1 MTRSALRRTLRRIYA
16 LLGIILAVSFFSK
29 IAEHITVLNGTGIE
43 KLLKDV
49 YEFLRDMALLI
60 ATGGVA
66 YITNVFQKRHA
77 FIDSLKS
84 EWQDIIE
91 AKSALLTFMH
101 NETPTHT
108 DYISAF
114 TRLSETIDNMRI
126 VYRNVGETNT
136 NVGLFPYAPLHDM
149 RRALQTLDPKKSS
162 PTPEQRK
169 LARDAMLQSFYA
181 LRDGFLD
188 ELELDEPDT
197 PILMSGARRLRIAG
211 STKSARRSQ
220 EMQIETQKRSL
231 PDDDEIAAFLRK
243 LYADETN
250 KNVNNGSSLTQASTA
265 LNNGSNHPPTL

>member
-1 MTRSALRRTLRRIYA
+1 MTRSILKRTLRRIYV
-16 LLGIILAVSFFSK
+16 LLGIILAVSFLSK
-29 IAEHITVLNGTGIE
+29 IADHIAVLNGTGFD
-43 KLLKDV
+43 KLLKDI

-77 FIDSLKS
+77 FIDSLKT

-101 NETPTHT
+101 NDAPTHA
-108 DYISAF
+108 DYISAY

-136 NVGLFPYAPLHDM
+136 VVGLFPYAPLHDM
-149 RRALQTLDPKKSS
+149 RRVLQTLDPKKSS
-162 PTPEQRK
+162 VTSEHRK
-169 LARDAMLQSFYA
+169 QARDAMLQSFYA

-197 PILMSGARRLRIAG
+197 PILMSGARRLRQSG
-211 STKSARRSQ
+211 SSKSARRLQ
-220 EMQIETQKRSL
+220 ERQIATHKQALVE
-231 PDDDEIAAFLRK
+231 DDELTVFLRK
-243 LYADETN
+243 LYDDEISKNSTN
-250 KNVNNGSSLTQASTA
+250 APVGNISTPI
-265 LNNGSNHPPTL
+265 GTRTI

>member
-1 MTRSALRRTLRRIYA
+1 MTRSTLQRTLHRIYWF
-16 LLGIILAVSFFSK
+16 LGLILAISFFSK
-29 IAEHITVLNGTGIE
+29 IADHITVLNGTGFD
-43 KLLKDV
+43 KLLKDI

-91 AKSALLTFMH
+91 AKSALLIFMH
-101 NETPTHT
+101 NETPNHA

-149 RRALQTLDPKKSS
+149 RRVLQTLDPKKSS

-197 PILMSGARRLRIAG
+197 PILMSGARRLRKAG

-220 EMQIETQKRSL
+220 EMQIAVHKRSI
-231 PDDDEIAAFLRK
+231 PQDDEIAAFLHK
-243 LYADETN
+243 LYDDEIS
-250 KNVNNGSSLTQASTA
+250 KNSGNGSSASQASTTG
-265 LNNGSNHPPTL
+265 NKGSGHPPTL